1 MNPFYVM
8 WAHARKQMVC
18 PLDPTPDRL
27 LRFYLWMGC
36 DAVLSNDPAVTRKR
50 IARLK
55 GIQDRA

>member
-1 MNPFYVM
+1 M
-8 WAHARKQMVC
+8 WAHARNQLVC